1 SIELENKLK
10 SLDSEYCA
18 NEALRD
24 NLKSD
29 RVKYLTFLERIGNVL
44 KISQISADIGLDM
57 NIDLILARVE
67 QLVKM
72 ENDCIQDKQTN
83 IYNLQRKCKTLKEQL
98 DNKELHLDLLRK
110 KLSALEEE
118 RANKCALERE
128 VEDHVM
134 MSKKFKLKVEKLTD
148 QLNNLKRENE
158 DLKAQLLDMN
168 CFRGKSS
175 DQDKEIARLISK
187 ISELESIKE
196 KQSLKI
202 AKLRDQ
208 LDSTNSEISKNRT
221 SSDSTV
227 QSLSQELRSL
237 KQELEKRDDR
247 ERQLL
252 DFRAVVARMLGLDAS
267 SLAVADY
274 EIISRIERIISSFN
288 EGIVPV
294 HIQPLPA
301 NLNSYQPNYNQGYS
315 SEFYSSSSSNEQASP
330 TRRHH
335 HAHAHSSHHSYERS
349 ESPSKHHHH
358 HSSQTRHRSKSPRKV
373 TIDPNSY

>member
-1 SIELENKLK
+1 MFK
-10 SLDSEYCA
+10 
-18 NEALRD
+18 
-24 NLKSD
+24 
-29 RVKYLTFLERIGNVL
+29 KYLSFLERVGNVL

-134 MSKKFKLKVEKLTD
+134 MSKKFKLKVEKLND
-148 QLNNLKRENE
+148 QLSNLKRENE

-168 CFRGKSS
+168 CFKGKSS
-175 DQDKEIARLISK
+175 DQDKEIVRLSSK

-208 LDSTNSEISKNRT
+208 LDSTNSEINKTRT

-227 QSLSQELRSL
+227 HSLSLELRSI
-237 KQELEKRDDR
+237 KQELEKREER
-247 ERQLL
+247 EKQLL
-252 DFRAVVARMLGLDAS
+252 DFRTVVARMLGLDAS

-288 EGIVPV
+288 EGIVPI

-301 NLNSYQPNYNQGYS
+301 NLNSYQPNYNQGHS
-315 SEFYSSSSSNEQASP
+315 SEFYSSSSSNERSSP

-335 HAHAHSSHHSYERS
+335 HAHSHSSHHSYERS
-349 ESPSKHHHH
+349 ESPSKHHYHH